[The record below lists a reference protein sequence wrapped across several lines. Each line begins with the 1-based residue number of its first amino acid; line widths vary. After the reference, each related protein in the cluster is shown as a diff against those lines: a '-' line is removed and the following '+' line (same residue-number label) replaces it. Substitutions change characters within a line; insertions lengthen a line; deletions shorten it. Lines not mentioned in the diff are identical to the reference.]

1 MAIDP
6 TKSGSVNPL
15 SGSRV
20 DQTGGNPSAAPAGQ
34 SRPTVPAADST
45 PQDDSVQ
52 LSPEALAAGQS
63 PAVTSASGLSRDRLQ
78 EVLKRLT
85 SGYYNSPQV
94 TDRVARKVADELN
107 GPGTA

>member
-15 SGSRV
+15 SGPRV
-20 DQTGGNPSAAPAGQ
+20 DQTGHHAAGQAGQ
-34 SRPTVPAADST
+34 SRPTTSPDSST
-45 PQDDSVQ
+45 PDDSIQ
-52 LSPEALAAGQS
+52 LSPEALAAGQTQGT
-63 PAVTSASGLSRDRLQ
+63 TSASGLSRDRLQ